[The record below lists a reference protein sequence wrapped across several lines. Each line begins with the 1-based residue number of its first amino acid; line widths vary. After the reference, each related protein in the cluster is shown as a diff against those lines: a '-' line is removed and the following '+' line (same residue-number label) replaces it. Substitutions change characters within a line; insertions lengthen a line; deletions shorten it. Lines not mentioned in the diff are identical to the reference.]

1 MKILVTGA
9 AGFIG
14 SHLCERLLEINEIE
28 VIGIDGFINPSLKQ
42 TKLRNLRLLLT
53 NPRFQFHQVDLR
65 DADLKNLLEGVQVV
79 YHLAAMPGVRTSWGT
94 DFQAYVDHNIVA
106 TQILLEAVREHP
118 LTKFIYISTSSV
130 YGEKVGKVSET
141 SMPTPLS
148 PYGVSKLTG
157 EYLCKVYQASYAI
170 PIVILRYFTLFGP
183 RQRAD
188 MAFHRFI
195 KGILQRESIQIYGDG
210 LQTRD
215 FTFIKD
221 CVEATVAALDAEG
234 VIGEIIN
241 IGGRER
247 ASILEVISLLEYLL
261 NKKANLEFT
270 ERLKGDPLD
279 TWADISKAQTLL
291 NYNPVCSLKTGLEQ
305 QIIDIRSNH
314 MSH

>member
-1 MKILVTGA
+1 
-9 AGFIG
+9 
-14 SHLCERLLEINEIE
+14 
-28 VIGIDGFINPSLKQ
+28 
-42 TKLRNLRLLLT
+42 
-53 NPRFQFHQVDLR
+53 
-65 DADLKNLLEGVQVV
+65 
-79 YHLAAMPGVRTSWGT
+79 
-94 DFQAYVDHNIVA
+94 
-106 TQILLEAVREHP
+106 
-118 LTKFIYISTSSV
+118 
-130 YGEKVGKVSET
+130 
-141 SMPTPLS
+141 
-148 PYGVSKLTG
+148 
-157 EYLCKVYQASYAI
+157 
-170 PIVILRYFTLFGP
+170 
-183 RQRAD
+183 